1 MKGFVK
7 LAVAGLVVALAAA
20 CSNLGGAEGGSRA
33 TLGSQSGKVPQ
44 SQIAATVRVLPYTDE
59 RNMGNPRKIG
69 TGAENLAGFS
79 GLKGTDIL
87 LQQDVAVLVS
97 GAMSA
102 QLSGAGYRVV
112 EQNPMYE
119 LSGTVKELTYN
130 VKARD
135 EVAILV
141 ESTLKETATGRVVW
155 SGLVTERTNR
165 FAGIVG
171 NTMDD
176 VNRVLKK
183 ELGIVTRKTVDA
195 ISAVLM
201 AQRPELFNVV
211 PGTKP
216 IPGVTVL
223 TAPGAASGVP
233 VAPAASAGK
242 GVLAIST
249 EPARA
254 EVYIDE
260 VYYGLTPLRLDL
272 EAGIHTLAVKQ
283 GGYKTKTEKVSVR
296 QGETTEVRLKLA
308 R

>member
-1 MKGFVK
+1 MKRFVRWGG
-7 LAVAGLVVALAAA
+7 AGLVLALVAA
-20 CSNLGGAEGGSRA
+20 CSGLSGGVGGSKA
-33 TLGSQSGKVPQ
+33 TSPPQSGNTPQ
-44 SQIAATVRVLPYTDE
+44 QQIAATVRVLPYSDE

-69 TGAENLAGFS
+69 TGAENLAGF
-79 GLKGTDIL
+79 GLHGTDIL
-87 LQQDVAVLVS
+87 LEQDVAALVS

-102 QLSGAGYRVV
+102 QLAGVGYRVV
-112 EQNPMYE
+112 EHDAMYE
-119 LSGTVKELTYN
+119 LSGVVKELTYN

-135 EVAILV
+135 EVSILV
-141 ESTLKETATGRVVW
+141 ESTLKEAATGRVVW
-155 SGLVTERTNR
+155 SGIVNEKADR
-165 FAGIVG
+165 FAGVMG
-171 NTMDD
+171 NTMSD
-176 VNRVLKK
+176 VVRFLKK
-183 ELGIVTRKTVDA
+183 ELGVVTRKTVDA

-211 PGTKP
+211 PGTKV

-223 TAPGAASGVP
+223 TAPSPASAVP
-233 VAPAASAGK
+233 AAPAASAAK

-249 EPARA
+249 DPARA

-272 EAGIHTLAVKQ
+272 EPGIHTLTVKL

-296 QGETTEVRLKLA
+296 RGDTTEVRLKLA